1 MALAPGARLGPYEI
15 AERVGVGGMG
25 EVYRATDTRLDR
37 IVAVKVLPGEVSDD
51 EARRQ
56 RFEREARTI
65 ASLNHPHICALYDIG
80 VADGVLFLVM
90 EYLEGETLAQRL
102 RRGPLPVADA
112 LRYGTEIAEALDHAH
127 RDGITHRDLKPANVM
142 LTRSGAKLLDF
153 GLAKAFAR
161 AEAPASPAETESLT
175 EEGSILG
182 TVHYMSPEQLEAGEI
197 DSRTDIFAF
206 GAVLYEMVSGRRP
219 FVGGS
224 RASVIA
230 AILERE
236 PTPTGA
242 RTQPDDA
249 SGNGA
254 APSLLDHVITRCLAK
269 SPDERWQ
276 TAGDLMRELRW
287 IAGGG
292 TPLRLPARTRVPG
305 SRRVRL
311 AIGAFGVAAGVVAL
325 VLALAQWRPA
335 SSQATPPLQF
345 EVPPPEG
352 AAFNPAAAFMAL
364 SPDGRHLAFSAA
376 NRNAGMALWLRSLD
390 SVAVRQLT
398 TEEGAQPFWSA
409 DSRFI
414 AFFSGG
420 QYKTIDITNG
430 RVQLLIDA
438 QGLSGTWNSDDV
450 IVMKLRDRP
459 FLSRFP
465 AAAGG
470 PPTPATTLDAARGET
485 AHAWPHFLPDNRH
498 FLYVAL
504 SSQPEHDKTIYVG
517 SLDSPTDRKP
527 LLTADTHAVYSPPG
541 YLLFVRGS
549 SLFAQPFDA
558 DGLRLTGDPVP
569 IAEGIDR
576 GPGARG
582 AFSVSRDG
590 KLAYRGVGDTRLMWI
605 DRSGGVPQTIGP
617 RGYYANPALSPDGQR
632 AAVARLDRA
641 IGSFDIWLLDI
652 ARGVPSRF
660 TFDASSEDMPLW
672 SLDGSRIVFRSIG
685 RLGRG
690 FFEKASTGTGPEHRL
705 LDVVSQFAS
714 PLGWSR
720 RGQALLYAA
729 SNGKTL
735 SDLWELPRSGNRAP
749 VALLNSSFWEIQGQ
763 PSPDGRW
770 LAYVS
775 NESGNYEVYVRA
787 TNGEGKWPIS
797 SGGGLEPRWRSDS
810 KELFYLAADRS
821 LMSVVVH
828 STASTFAVGPPVR
841 LLETRLSTVPNSS
854 YTRNQYDVTPDG
866 QRFLINQP
874 SSETSATITVVV
886 NWPAAPK
893 K

>member
-1 MALAPGARLGPYEI
+1 MALAAGARLGPYEI
-15 AERVGVGGMG
+15 AERVGIGGMG
-25 EVYRATDTRLDR
+25 EVYRATDTRLGR
-37 IVAVKVLPGEVSDD
+37 VVALKVLPAGVSGDPV
-51 EARRQ
+51 RRQ
-56 RFEREARTI
+56 RFEREAHAI
-65 ASLNHPHICALYDIG
+65 ASLNHPHICTLYDIG
-80 VADGVLFLVM
+80 VADGVSFLVM

-112 LRYGTEIAEALDHAH
+112 LRDAIEIAEALDHAH

-142 LTRSGAKLLDF
+142 LTRSGAKLMDF
-153 GLAKAFAR
+153 GLAKALAR
-161 AEAPASPAETESLT
+161 AETSSHFTDTESLT
-175 EEGSILG
+175 EEGSLLG
-182 TVHYMSPEQLEAGEI
+182 TVHYMAPEQLETGET

-206 GAVLYEMVSGRRP
+206 GTVLYEMVSGRRP
-219 FVGGS
+219 FDGGS
-224 RASVIA
+224 KASVIA

-236 PTPTGA
+236 PTPIDA
-242 RTQPDDA
+242 RGQTDA
-249 SGNGA
+249 ISRNA
-254 APSLLDHVITRCLAK
+254 VPPSLAHVIARCLAK

-287 IAGGG
+287 VAGGG
-292 TPLRLPARTRVPG
+292 TQLPLSTQTRALG

-311 AIGAFGVAAGVVAL
+311 AMGALGVAAGVVAL
-325 VLALAQWRPA
+325 VLAMARWRPA
-335 SSQATPPLQF
+335 LEATPPLQF
-345 EVPPPEG
+345 AVPPPEG

-376 NRNAGMALWLRSLD
+376 NRSAGMALWLRSLD

-414 AFFSGG
+414 AFYSGG
-420 QYKTIDITNG
+420 QYKKIDITNG

-438 QGLSGTWNSDDV
+438 QGQSGAWNSDDV

-459 FLSRFP
+459 VLSRFP
-465 AAAGG
+465 AAGG
-470 PPTPATTLDAARGET
+470 SPTPATTLDAARGET
-485 AHAWPHFLPDNRH
+485 AHAWPQFLPDGRH

-504 SSQPEHDKTIYVG
+504 SNQPEHDKTIYVG
-517 SLDSPTDRKP
+517 SLESPADRRV

-541 YLLFVRGS
+541 YLLFLRGS
-549 SLFAQPFDA
+549 TLFAQPFDA
-558 DGLRLTGDPVP
+558 DGLRLAGEPVP

-590 KLAYRGVGDTRLMWI
+590 KLAYRGIGDTRLMWV

-617 RGYYANPALSPDGQR
+617 PGYYANPALSPDGQR

-641 IGSFDIWLLDI
+641 TGSFDIWLIDI

-660 TFDASSEDMPLW
+660 TFDSSSEDMPLW
-672 SLDGSRIVFRSIG
+672 SPDGSRIVFRAIG
-685 RLGRG
+685 HFGQR
-690 FFEKASTGTGPEHRL
+690 FFEQASTGTGPQERL
-705 LDVVSQFAS
+705 LDAVSQFAS

-720 RGQALLYAA
+720 QGNALLYAA
-729 SNGKTL
+729 ADGQTL

-749 VALLNSSFWEIQGQ
+749 VALLQSTFWEIQGQ

-775 NESGNYEVYVRA
+775 NESGNYEVYVRSLS
-787 TNGEGKWPIS
+787 GGGKWTIS
-797 SGGGLEPRWRSDS
+797 SGGGLEPRWRHDGG
-810 KELFYLAADRS
+810 ELFYLASDRS
-821 LMSVVVH
+821 LMSVVMR
-828 STASTFAVGPPVR
+828 STASTLEVGPPVR
-841 LLETRLSTVPNSS
+841 LLETRMSTVPNSS
-854 YTRNQYDVTPDG
+854 YTRNQYDVAPDG
-866 QRFLINQP
+866 QHFLISQP
-874 SSETSATITVVV
+874 SGEASASITVVV
-886 NWPAAPK
+886 NWPAALK